1 MQKLCLD
8 PRDRAGN
15 TLIQDPRPHRAHILD
30 GAADGQHGKARGL
43 LWGEM
48 RQAREELRR
57 KRDREAGSVV
67 MGAGSRPRQHGD
79 YSQAWS
85 LQTCS
90 ACLPRPHG

>member
-15 TLIQDPRPHRAHILD
+15 TLIRDPRPHRAHILD
-30 GAADGQHGKARGL
+30 GAADSQHGKARGL

-48 RQAREELRR
+48 RQAQRVGLNAGGAEE
-57 KRDREAGSVV
+57 EEGQGSSVV

-79 YSQAWS
+79 GSRA
-85 LQTCS
+85 
-90 ACLPRPHG
+90 